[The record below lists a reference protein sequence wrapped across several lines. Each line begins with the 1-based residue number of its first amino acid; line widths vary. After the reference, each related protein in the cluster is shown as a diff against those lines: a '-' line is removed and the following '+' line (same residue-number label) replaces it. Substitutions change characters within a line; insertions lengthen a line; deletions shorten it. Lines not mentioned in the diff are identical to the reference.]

1 MFDGEWLCLDG
12 IEFECTIGVTERE
25 RLAPKKI
32 VVNLRLDVDFSGV
45 KTSDAIAD
53 TVDYRAVLRLVMIA
67 GTKSSF
73 QLIEAL
79 GGYLGRTLLEE
90 FPKIRRVNVEVW
102 KPGALSAARGVGVV
116 VLATRNEC
124 ETSGRGQR

>member
-12 IEFECTIGVTERE
+12 IEFECTIGMTERE
-25 RLAPKKI
+25 RLAPQKI

-45 KTSDAIAD
+45 KTSDAIVD
-53 TVDYRAVLRLVMIA
+53 TVDYRAVSRLVVTA

-79 GGYLGRTLLEE
+79 GGFLGRTLLEE
-90 FPKIRRVNVEVW
+90 FPKIRRVSVEVW
-102 KPGALSAARGVGVV
+102 KPGALTAARGVLVM
-116 VLATRNEC
+116 VLATRDKC
-124 ETSGRGQR
+124 DASGRGER